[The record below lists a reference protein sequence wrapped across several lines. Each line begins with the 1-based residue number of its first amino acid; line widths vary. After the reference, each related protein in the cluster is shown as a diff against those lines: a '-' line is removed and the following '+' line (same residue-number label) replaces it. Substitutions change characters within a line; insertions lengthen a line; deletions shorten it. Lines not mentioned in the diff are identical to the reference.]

1 MKGPIFAGK
10 LRSPVTPTPQNQT
23 WKFPLIR
30 SRLKAADLHPFITNE
45 NVAQWLGGLSNAT
58 TLRIE
63 VPEVEAAE
71 AVKVLAAPPE

>member
-1 MKGPIFAGK
+1 MKA
-10 LRSPVTPTPQNQT
+10 VTIYKTFNQADAQ
-23 WKFPLIR
+23 LIR
-30 SRLKAADLHPFITNE
+30 SRLEAANFHPFIANE

-71 AVKVLAAPPE
+71 AAEFLAAPPEG